1 MNWYYVKVAHKFTQ
15 QFTLLSQ
22 LMLIFL
28 SKKKRGAT
36 QVQTFKKN
44 NKKKNPDKNN
54 FNENFRVFFGIL
66 VYFLPSFGKWL

>member
-44 NKKKNPDKNN
+44 KKKKILIKIILTKTLG
-54 FNENFRVFFGIL
+54 FFFGIL